1 MYISVWP
8 TSKQS
13 LSHRY
18 LSHPHNTWFKVSS
31 MSLFICYWTCCWKYE
46 SCNHLKRTHHYT
58 NVVFPNWFYNP
69 STLMS
74 SCFIKQIF
82 KSYTVY
88 LYYHYVSTCDF
99 ALLVQQGYDL
109 WPMDKSPKPQSHRY
123 SLHTLNYWFTVRIS
137 LPITEKFRIHQ

>member
-18 LSHPHNTWFKVSS
+18 LSHPHTLGLKCHPCPYSFVIEHVAES
-31 MSLFICYWTCCWKYE
+31 M
-46 SCNHLKRTHHYT
+46 NHATIWREHHYT

-123 SLHTLNYWFTVRIS
+123 SLHTHNYWFTVRIS